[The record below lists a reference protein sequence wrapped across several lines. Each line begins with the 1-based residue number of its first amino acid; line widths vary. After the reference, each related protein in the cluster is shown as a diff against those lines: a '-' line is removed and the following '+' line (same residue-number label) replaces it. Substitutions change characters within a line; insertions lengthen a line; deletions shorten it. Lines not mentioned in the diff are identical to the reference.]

1 MQQFTTTSKNKTCCI
16 FKCMYIV
23 TKNILIFENQSVII
37 QNSLFRSTSRPCC
50 CVTFGQLHCSSSTR
64 ESCWLRGRRRAAA
77 RGVILC
83 KRMGGNRILID
94 CEHVWWQCCFYL
106 ESIQWDSGQRSHAC
120 FDGAKAFSST
130 ATLEPLATCF
140 LKKNAASLASH
151 RTKRSPSALL
161 HCTLTHA
168 ECPPF
173 FLPSF

>member
-1 MQQFTTTSKNKTCCI
+1 MYVCSITKYIDFWKPISDNSK
-16 FKCMYIV
+16 
-23 TKNILIFENQSVII
+23 QSV
-37 QNSLFRSTSRPCC
+37 SLDVKTMLLCNIWLAA
-50 CVTFGQLHCSSSTR
+50 VSTR

-83 KRMGGNRILID
+83 VRGWGNRILID

-130 ATLEPLATCF
+130 ATLEPLATRF

-168 ECPPF
+168 ECLPF

>member
-1 MQQFTTTSKNKTCCI
+1 MKDKQRKKG
-16 FKCMYIV
+16 
-23 TKNILIFENQSVII
+23 E
-37 QNSLFRSTSRPCC
+37 
-50 CVTFGQLHCSSSTR
+50 
-64 ESCWLRGRRRAAA
+64 
-77 RGVILC
+77 
-83 KRMGGNRILID
+83 ILID
-94 CEHVWWQCCFYL
+94 CEHHDGTAVHHCCFYL

-140 LKKNAASLASH
+140 LKKNAASLESH